1 MIAAD
6 VVLLPPEE
14 VMDTAVRING
24 ELVEKTGDASIVL
37 DNEKCL
43 PHVTLAMGCVEEEDL
58 DHIDKILRSIAED
71 LLPITLKTIPFEKG
85 PASLKIEKTR
95 DIELLHELVMIRMSR
110 FFTHEVSK
118 SMIYGSQK
126 EEIAEL
132 TFDYIRN
139 FTTRSSFENYLPH
152 ITLGPGDVDLEV
164 GSFEFTARRLAL
176 CHLGNY
182 CTCRKVLLSH
192 TSPS

>member
-1 MIAAD
+1 MIAVD

-14 VMDTAVRING
+14 VMDKAVKING
-24 ELVEKTGDASIVL
+24 ELVEKTGDTGIIL
-37 DNEKCL
+37 DSEKCL

-58 DHIDKILRSIAED
+58 SHIDNILRSIAED

-85 PASLKIEKTR
+85 PASLRIEKNR

-118 SMIYGSQK
+118 NMIYDSQK

-139 FTTRSSFENYLPH
+139 FTTKSSFENYTPH
-152 ITLGPGDVDLEV
+152 ITLGPGNADLQV
-164 GSFEFTARRLAL
+164 GSFEFVTSRLAL

-182 CTCRKVLLSH
+182 CTCRKILVSH
-192 TSPS
+192 ATSG